1 MPQARF
7 FTLSLVAALCAPAL
21 PASANDLSL
30 PSYTWA
36 KQPAS
41 DNVFDPNYDPS
52 IVVLSMEEVDV
63 WARVRKGFAIPDL
76 VNPLVD
82 TQTAWYAARP
92 EYIQRTTTRASR
104 YLFHVVVELEK
115 RKMPTELAL
124 LPFIESAFNPQAYS
138 SAKAAGMWQFIP
150 STGRDFHLKQNMFK
164 DERRDVLASTDAALT
179 YLQKLYGMFGDWQ
192 LALAAYN
199 WGEGSVQRAIAKN
212 QAAGLPTD
220 FNSLSALMPTETR
233 NYVPK
238 LQAVKNIINAP
249 ETYGLTLPK
258 VDNQPYFVTIG
269 KTRDIDVKV
278 AAQLAE
284 LSLDEFRALNPQF
297 NRPVITGSSNTQILL
312 PESNAAKFRQNLSKW
327 SHSLSSWTA
336 HTVSSARERI
346 ETLAAR
352 LGTTAEILREVNHIP
367 PKMRLKA
374 GSTILVPKS
383 EIAGEKDIAP
393 DLADHAVMSIEPDV
407 PETRK
412 IIVKAGRHDTLA
424 SLAARNHVTVAQIRG
439 WNALTHE
446 RLAPGQ
452 KLTLQVPYRLAK
464 GDGSRHAAI
473 AARGKHVVASARH
486 AVVAPTRRVAA
497 APESRH
503 TAASD
508 SPRTRAKGKIITVR
522 QANGTTVVISADGA
536 KKPRT

>member
-1 MPQARF
+1 MHLVRRT
-7 FTLSLVAALCAPAL
+7 TLSLTATLCALGTCL
-21 PASANDLSL
+21 PHAQANDLSL

-36 KQPAS
+36 KTPGS
-41 DNVFDPNYDPS
+41 ENVFDPNYDPS
-52 IVVLSMEEVDV
+52 AIVLSMEEVDV
-63 WARVRKGFAIPDL
+63 WGRIRKGFAIPDL
-76 VNPLVD
+76 INPLVQ

-92 EYIQRTTTRASR
+92 DYIQRTTTRASR

-115 RKMPTELAL
+115 RNMPTELAL

-150 STGRDFHLKQNMFK
+150 STGLDFKLKQNMFK

-179 YLQKLYGMFGDWQ
+179 YLQKLHGMFGDWQ

-220 FNSLSALMPTETR
+220 FNGLSALMPAETR

-238 LQAVKNIINAP
+238 LQAVKNIIAAP
-249 ETYGLTLPK
+249 QMYGLALPK

-312 PESNAAKFRQNLSKW
+312 PHSNAGKFRENLAKW
-327 SHSLSSWTA
+327 GQALSSWTA
-336 HTVSSARERI
+336 HTVSSTRERI

-352 LGTTAEILREVNHIP
+352 LGTTPELLREVNHIP
-367 PKMRLKA
+367 PNMRLKE

-393 DLADHAVMSIEPDV
+393 EVADRAMMAMEPDV
-407 PETRK
+407 PDTRK
-412 IIVKAGRHDTLA
+412 IFVKAGRRDTLA
-424 SLAARNHVTVAQIRG
+424 GIASRNQVTVAQIRA
-439 WNALTHE
+439 WNNLHQDKLVAGQ
-446 RLAPGQ
+446 RLQ
-452 KLTLQVPYRLAK
+452 LQVPYRLATAT
-464 GDGSRHAAI
+464 AAGNARTSGAHRRN
-473 AARGKHVVASARH
+473 AA
-486 AVVAPTRRVAA
+486 APARRVAA
-497 APESRH
+497 AAVGNGGR
-503 TAASD
+503 TA
-508 SPRTRAKGKIITVR
+508 RGKAVAVR
-522 QANGTTVVISADGA
+522 QVGHKQVVAADRTA
-536 KKPRT
+536 KKSRT